1 MPNILQLDHVTK
13 KFSGLTAVDN
23 LSLQVEEHS
32 IHSLIGP
39 NGSGKTTTI
48 NLISGVIKVT
58 DGSILYCGEQ
68 ITNLPTFKIIQKG
81 IGRTYQNI
89 KLFSSMSAA
98 DNVKIGGHKETKLGI
113 LRTIFDFRA
122 STQEEKALDE
132 KATEIL
138 NFIGMYEARKEL
150 VKNLPYGR
158 QKILEIGRALMA
170 NPNFILLDEPAAG
183 LNPSERAELVSVLE
197 KIFDKGITLFLIEH
211 NMDVVMHISN
221 KITVLNFGAK
231 IAEGTPK
238 EIQNNEQVIKAY
250 LGEKYKAAN
259 EQTGGESHC

>member
-1 MPNILQLDHVTK
+1 MTK
-13 KFSGLTAVDN
+13 KFSGLTAVND
-23 LSLQVEEHS
+23 LSLKVEEHS

-48 NLISGVIKVT
+48 NLISGVIKPT
-58 DGSILYCGEQ
+58 DGTILYNNEQ
-68 ITNLPTFKIIQKG
+68 ITDLPTFKIVQKG

-89 KLFSSMSAA
+89 KLFSSMSAI

-113 LRTIFDFRA
+113 LRSIFDIRA
-122 STQEEKALDE
+122 SIQEEKMLTERAE
-132 KATEIL
+132 EIL
-138 NFIGMYEARKEL
+138 NFIGMYNVKDEL

-158 QKILEIGRALMA
+158 QKILELGRALMA

-183 LNPSERAELVSVLE
+183 LNPSERAELVAALV

-211 NMDVVMHISN
+211 NMDVVMNISN
-221 KITVLNFGAK
+221 QITVLNFGAK

-250 LGEKYKAAN
+250 LGEKYKIAN
-259 EQTGGESHC
+259 